1 MLGKASPLTSGWE
14 SVSRRMR
21 DMSEPRFDVDLPIR
35 VFGMNAANHAF
46 SQIAYALNISNEGA
60 RIAGVEARLKTGDV
74 IGVHF
79 GDKKARCRVIWVV
92 EAEAVET
99 FDVGVRV
106 VEGQPCPWQGEMQ
119 TQRRI
124 GIAPISR
131 NAPAAKDRRRFP
143 RQRVSLQIEI
153 QDAQARDAP
162 VRMQTADI
170 AGSGCY
176 VETMQPLFLGTPLI
190 IAFWLNSERVR
201 TTAIVRTSDRGV
213 GMGIEFIG
221 LDEATQ
227 NCLQQHVESIPVE
240 SAGVASGAEIKDAWT
255 RQ

>member
-1 MLGKASPLTSGWE
+1 
-14 SVSRRMR
+14 
-21 DMSEPRFDVDLPIR
+21 MSEPRFDVDLPIR
-35 VFGMNAANHAF
+35 VFGMNAADHAF
-46 SQIAYALNISNEGA
+46 SQIAHALNISNYGA
-60 RIAGVEARLKTGDV
+60 KIAGVKTRLKTGDV

-92 EAEAVET
+92 EATVET
-99 FDVGVRV
+99 FDVGVKV
-106 VEGQPCPWQGEMQ
+106 VEGQPSPWQGEIEA
-119 TQRRI
+119 QRRL

-131 NAPAAKDRRRFP
+131 TAPAVKDKRRFP

-153 QDAQARDAP
+153 QDAQAGDAP
-162 VRMQTADI
+162 MRMQTADI

-176 VETMQPLFLGTPLI
+176 VETMLPVFVGKPLI
-190 IAFWLNSERVR
+190 ITFWLNSERVR

-221 LDEATQ
+221 LGEATQ
-227 NCLQQHVESIPVE
+227 NSLQQYVESIAVD
-240 SAGVASGAEIKDAWT
+240 SAGVVSGAEIRDAWS

>member
-1 MLGKASPLTSGWE
+1 LGKVSPLTSSWE
-14 SVSRRMR
+14 PASRRMR
-21 DMSEPRFDVDLPIR
+21 DMSEPRFNVDLPVR
-35 VFGMNAANHAF
+35 VFGMNAADHAF
-46 SQIAYALNISNEGA
+46 SQVAHALNISNYGA
-60 RIAGVEARLKTGDV
+60 KLAGVKARLKTGDV

-79 GDKKARCRVIWVV
+79 GDKKTRCRVIWVA

-106 VEGQPCPWQGEMQ
+106 VAGQPCPWQGEMQ
-119 TQRRI
+119 AQRKI

-143 RQRVSLQIEI
+143 RQRVSLQIDI
-153 QDAQARDAP
+153 QDVQAGDALM
-162 VRMQTADI
+162 RMQTTDI

-176 VETMQPLFLGTPLI
+176 VETMLPLSVGRLLI
-190 IAFWLNSERVR
+190 VTFWLNSERVGA
-201 TTAIVRTSDRGV
+201 TAIVRTSDRGV

-227 NCLQQHVESIPVE
+227 NNLQQHVESIAVE
-240 SAGVASGAEIKDAWT
+240 SAGVVSGAEIKDAWT